1 MNFMNRMLLRV
12 VRPLQSRKVRVAVA
26 TVVAAYLAEYGLNV
40 SEEIVLT
47 IVGMG
52 VSLILGIALE
62 DAGSKSTAG
71 PGSRAGNGEPI
82 GPAD

>member
-1 MNFMNRMLLRV
+1 MIGMNRILLRV
-12 VRPLQSRKVRVAVA
+12 VKPLQSRKVRVALA
-26 TVVAAYLAEYGLNV
+26 TVVAAYLAEYGLSV

-62 DAGSKSTAG
+62 DAGSKSKATSGAG
-71 PGSRAGNGEPI
+71 GG
-82 GPAD
+82 GPTSGAE

>member
-1 MNFMNRMLLRV
+1 MNRILLRV
-12 VRPLQSRKVRVAVA
+12 VRPLQSRKVRVALA
-26 TVVAAYLAEYGLNV
+26 TVVAAYMAEYGLNV

-62 DAGSKSTAG
+62 DAGSKSKAASGAG
-71 PGSRAGNGEPI
+71 VGSGQPMK
-82 GPAD
+82 PAD